1 VSRDTGR
8 PLPFTAAARAVF
20 TLSLEGMVWTRRSLV
35 MSVLLG
41 LPVLFAV
48 LYRVTLAAKLPP
60 SLSPVDLY
68 GSIVAIYYVRNAV
81 PLAALFYAT
90 ALIAD
95 EVEQKTITHL
105 FTRPLTR
112 ASILFGKF
120 AAYAATTVSLTLP
133 ALAISFLLLTSTRGM
148 EGVRAALGHLPRDM
162 GVVTLGFLAYGALF
176 TLLGV
181 ALRRPVIPGL
191 LFLFLWEL
199 LVNMPGDLPRLTIT
213 AWLRSLLLHRPVE
226 DGLLARIF
234 TPGVLPAGES
244 LAVLVLVTGACLA
257 LAAVA
262 FARREYVLEQ

>member
-1 VSRDTGR
+1 MSRDTGR

-48 LYRVTLAAKLPP
+48 LYRLTLAAKLPP

-148 EGVRAALGHLPRDM
+148 EGVRVALG
-162 GVVTLGFLAYGALF
+162 
-176 TLLGV
+176 
-181 ALRRPVIPGL
+181 
-191 LFLFLWEL
+191 
-199 LVNMPGDLPRLTIT
+199 
-213 AWLRSLLLHRPVE
+213 
-226 DGLLARIF
+226 
-234 TPGVLPAGES
+234 
-244 LAVLVLVTGACLA
+244 
-257 LAAVA
+257 
-262 FARREYVLEQ
+262 